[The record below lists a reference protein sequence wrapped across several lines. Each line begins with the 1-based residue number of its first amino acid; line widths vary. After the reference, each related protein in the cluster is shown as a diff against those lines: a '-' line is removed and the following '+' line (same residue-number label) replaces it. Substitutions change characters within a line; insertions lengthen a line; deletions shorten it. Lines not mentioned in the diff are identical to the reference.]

1 MCRYTQ
7 HRQAVPGLHDG
18 DQSFDVPYASCMNP
32 PTPTTLLRAASIAAA
47 LVVLPAVAPAQT
59 MQEHVHG
66 HGHEV
71 MPFDLAK
78 TVHVFRMTEDGGTQ
92 QVVVRSNP
100 PDAQQVHMIQH
111 HLMME
116 AAEFQKGNFA
126 DPAYLHGAT
135 MPGLAEMR
143 AGAAGMQ
150 ISYVALPNG
159 GEIRFRATDIKRVT
173 AVHRWFGAQLSE
185 HGADARA
192 E

>member
-1 MCRYTQ
+1 
-7 HRQAVPGLHDG
+7 
-18 DQSFDVPYASCMNP
+18 MN
-32 PTPTTLLRAASIAAA
+32 TPTRTALTRAA
-47 LVVLPAVAPAQT
+47 LVTAALFLLPAVADAQT

-100 PDAQQVHMIQH
+100 PDAQQVQLIQH

-126 DPAYLHGAT
+126 DPAHLHGAP

-150 ISYVALPNG
+150 ITYAALPNG
-159 GEIRFRATDIKRVT
+159 GEIRFHADDIKRVT

>member
-1 MCRYTQ
+1 
-7 HRQAVPGLHDG
+7 
-18 DQSFDVPYASCMNP
+18 MNA
-32 PTPTTLLRAASIAAA
+32 PTLIAATLLALPIAAH
-47 LVVLPAVAPAQT
+47 AQT
-59 MQEHVHG
+59 MQEHVHS
-66 HGHEV
+66 HGREV
-71 MPFDLAK
+71 MPFDLAR

-100 PDAQQVHMIQH
+100 PDAQQVQMIQH

-126 DPAYLHGAT
+126 DPAHLHGAT

-143 AGAAGMQ
+143 AGAPRMQ
-150 ISYVALPNG
+150 ITYAALPNG
-159 GEIRFRATDIKRVT
+159 GEIRFHANDIQLVT

-185 HGADARA
+185 HGADART